1 MLRNAIFRAL
11 RRRRGGT
18 PGDEGDWTG
27 YEEPEV
33 CGGDEPLRL
42 DPGSMVLPGARL
54 RDPDRA
60 WAGLPLA
67 PLDPAH
73 LVRNRVITHE
83 KSDPAH
89 VPFDLLR
96 TRLMHLLRSRGWTRV
111 GITSPTKGCGKTF
124 VSANLALSLAR
135 RSSSRVVLVDLDLRL
150 PRLAR
155 MLGVERPARLRDFL
169 AGETAMA
176 EQIVR
181 GQPNLALCLNAQK
194 EPDASELMQD
204 PKTGA
209 TLAHMRAALQPDVV
223 LYDLPPMLA
232 TDDVVGFLPE
242 IDGMLLVAGGGMTQ
256 GSDIEECERL
266 LGQQTP
272 LIGVILNRAEDAS
285 AARYY
290 S

>member
-1 MLRNAIFRAL
+1 MR
-11 RRRRGGT
+11 
-18 PGDEGDWTG
+18 E
-27 YEEPEV
+27 
-33 CGGDEPLRL
+33 EPLRL
-42 DPGSMVLPGARL
+42 DPRSMVMPGAAL

-60 WAGLPLA
+60 WAGLRRA
-67 PLDPAH
+67 PPDPKH

-83 KSDPAH
+83 RTDPAH

-96 TRLMHLLRSRGWTRV
+96 TRLMHLLRSRGWSRV

-135 RSSSRVVLVDLDLRL
+135 RPSCRVVLVDLDLRV
-150 PRLAR
+150 PRLAP
-155 MLGVERPARLRDFL
+155 MLGVEPPGRLRDFL
-169 AGETAMA
+169 AGETAMS

-181 GQPNLALCLNAQK
+181 GQSNLALCLNSVK
-194 EPDASELMQD
+194 EPDSSELMQD
-204 PKTGA
+204 PKCGA
-209 TLAHMRAALQPDVV
+209 TLAYMRAALQPDVL

-232 TDDVVGFLPE
+232 TDDVVAFLPE
-242 IDGMLLVAGGGMTQ
+242 IDGVLLVAGGGMTQ

-272 LIGVILNRAEDAS
+272 LIGVILNRAEDVAAS
-285 AARYY
+285 RYY